1 MNFLP
6 VVYRSGQVPEIIAWG
21 RVVRP
26 SVRHTHKRE
35 SLVVGSRWEPNQRPS
50 GSIAVPRS
58 PPLAIVMM
66 FFVP

>member
-6 VVYRSGQVPEIIAWG
+6 VVYRSRQVPEIIAWG

-35 SLVVGSRWEPNQRPS
+35 SLVVGSQRPS